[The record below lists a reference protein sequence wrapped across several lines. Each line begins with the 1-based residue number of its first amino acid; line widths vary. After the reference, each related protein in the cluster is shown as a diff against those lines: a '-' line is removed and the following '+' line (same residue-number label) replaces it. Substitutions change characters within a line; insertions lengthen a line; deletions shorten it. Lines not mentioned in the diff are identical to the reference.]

1 MKLRL
6 NVISIQCANS
16 FLFFLAVLQEYK
28 DLPNWRFQGGN
39 NSSAEAYDIWYYL
52 MLNIVSFSSGSI
64 ETSVRRPSSSDV
76 IARTSGDR

>member
-28 DLPNWRFQGGN
+28 DLPN
-39 NSSAEAYDIWYYL
+39 
-52 MLNIVSFSSGSI
+52 
-64 ETSVRRPSSSDV
+64 
-76 IARTSGDR
+76 